1 MTVSGSPKKY
11 STTRISS
18 CLGPD
23 SAQARWAIQETKAFL
38 DPYRKLIHSLI
49 LIGSYAMGHAR
60 KGSDVDFL
68 VLTRSG
74 EKASRLSRILF
85 DWQLSLQSHQEKK
98 NPVKLQITYF
108 DEKRI
113 EHLFE
118 VSSPLAHSATHG
130 EVIRDDG
137 WFKTLLSR
145 PYPKWPTKEG
155 SIEAF
160 TRWIVWQY
168 YYSIV
173 DLKRDISRHHGPN
186 GLCTETGRCLGH
198 LSGDILARVISRMLY
213 VTLPARGFRPLSKL
227 EASAIAVQTYGR
239 TAWRPIILAMSI
251 LRKERLMYYREYR
264 VISPFARSLF
274 GECLRICGPRHP
286 KVLEALKHNAEMY
299 RAMRRR
305 TDE

>member
-1 MTVSGSPKKY
+1 MTEFGSPKKN
-11 STTRISS
+11 STTGISF

-23 SAQARWAIQETKAFL
+23 SEQARWAIQETKAFL
-38 DPYRKLIHSLI
+38 DPYRKLIHSLV
-49 LIGSYAMGHAR
+49 LIGSYALGQAR

-74 EKASRLSRILF
+74 ERASRLSRILF
-85 DWQLSLQSHQEKK
+85 DWQLSLQSNQDNT
-98 NPVKLQITYF
+98 NPIKLQITYF

-113 EHLFE
+113 ENLFE
-118 VSSPLAHSATHG
+118 VSSPLAHSARHG

-137 WFKTLLSR
+137 LFKMLLSR

-155 SIEAF
+155 FIEAF

-173 DLKRDISRHHGPN
+173 DLKRDISKNHGPE

-213 VTLPARGFRPLSKL
+213 VTLPARGLLPLSKL
-227 EASAIAVQTYGR
+227 EASAMAVETYGR
-239 TAWRPIILAMSI
+239 TSWRPIILAMSI
-251 LRKERLMYYREYR
+251 IRKERLVYFREYR
-264 VISPFARSLF
+264 VLSPFARSLF
-274 GECLRICGPRHP
+274 RECLRICGPRHP
-286 KVLEALKHNAEMY
+286 KVLEALKHNAEIY
-299 RAMRRR
+299 RAIRRR
-305 TDE
+305 ADV